1 MFLFLFLFD
10 DSPTNDEICDN
21 DLVESQVNHNLPID
35 TSDDEFCYDTIG
47 ESQTMENI
55 SINYPKLYFD
65 DVGDDVTKKT
75 VNESQ
80 SPISINDKHDTSDDS
95 NMKTNIENDVLDA
108 IIVED
113 KNEPSIKKKVSD
125 LSSEQKSTDSTP
137 PMPKRKRSKFLAIKI
152 PLCPCCN
159 AEYDMENFSNSAP
172 IMSPACSIPY
182 VKIVFFCPSKRTA

>member
-1 MFLFLFLFD
+1 
-10 DSPTNDEICDN
+10 
-21 DLVESQVNHNLPID
+21 
-35 TSDDEFCYDTIG
+35 
-47 ESQTMENI
+47 
-55 SINYPKLYFD
+55 
-65 DVGDDVTKKT
+65 
-75 VNESQ
+75 
-80 SPISINDKHDTSDDS
+80 
-95 NMKTNIENDVLDA
+95 MKTNIENDVLDA

-172 IMSPACSIPY
+172 IMLLACFHTICKDCVFLSIKKNRIKMKRPNMHCAP
-182 VKIVFFCPSKRTA
+182 CPIGDCLAPNAFRSATMNWNMQFTSLFNELTNT

>member
-1 MFLFLFLFD
+1 
-10 DSPTNDEICDN
+10 
-21 DLVESQVNHNLPID
+21 
-35 TSDDEFCYDTIG
+35 
-47 ESQTMENI
+47 MENI

-80 SPISINDKHDTSDDS
+80 SPIGINDKHDTLDDS

-125 LSSEQKSTDSTP
+125 LSSEKKSTDSTP
-137 PMPKRKRSKFLAIKI
+137 PPPQRKRSEFLAIKI
-152 PLCPCCN
+152 PLCPC
-159 AEYDMENFSNSAP
+159 
-172 IMSPACSIPY
+172 
-182 VKIVFFCPSKRTA
+182 